1 MLISL
6 SITRIAECVCA
17 RVALDSAKRNFELP
31 LLPGASSNPQLRG
44 LIAET
49 AAELIDALGRKVSG
63 TNARRIKPET
73 DDIIVLEYNA
83 AHHQGVLVNARIN
96 LETAV
101 VGRVLAAL
109 SADSDTVASRWY
121 ASVARVA
128 TATARLRG

>member
-31 LLPGASSNPQLRG
+31 LLPGASGNPQLRG

-49 AAELIDALGRKVSG
+49 TAELIDALGRKVSG